1 MAELLPD
8 KAIGANA
15 GSSVE
20 TDIPPGIKASHLSAI
35 IRTSRMHTKGW
46 LSAETNEKGIS
57 VMTGRSVAHKHTYP
71 AVGFCIYCGS
81 DKYAEGSD
89 CKLGDEHIVPEGL
102 GGRLILKEASC
113 NACETITS
121 RTEMEW
127 LRSSY
132 YAARVQKGLGK
143 KKKRV
148 PTTLPLKVTIN
159 GTVVTKAV
167 PLKKYPAMVVTLLF
181 DTPEILL
188 GLGPVDKV
196 LSGGVAVGILPTF
209 GELMKEHLAQGTV
222 TFEPPR
228 ISATSTQLGR
238 MLAKIAHA
246 YAVAEL
252 GIKGFN
258 AVLQPIILGI
268 DTRHLAY
275 YIGGSR
281 EIPPPIP
288 CHYNLSLSVSP
299 SPTGQKFYEVAIR
312 LLSDIQ
318 GMPMYR
324 VVVGTEPVNNSV

>member
-1 MAELLPD
+1 MLRPGSGVYFLL
-8 KAIGANA
+8 
-15 GSSVE
+15 
-20 TDIPPGIKASHLSAI
+20 
-35 IRTSRMHTKGW
+35 
-46 LSAETNEKGIS
+46 GIS
-57 VMTGRSVAHKHTYP
+57 VMTAGSVAQEYIYP

-81 DKYAEGSD
+81 DKYAEGSN

-113 NACETITS
+113 KACETITS
-121 RTEMEW
+121 RTELEW

-148 PTTLPLKVTIN
+148 PTTLPLKVSIN

-167 PLKKYPAMVVTLLF
+167 PPKEYPAMVVTLLF

-188 GLGPVDKV
+188 GLDPVDKV
-196 LSGGVAVGILPTF
+196 LSGGVAAGMLPTF

-222 TFEPPR
+222 TIEPPR
-228 ISATSTQLGR
+228 KSATSTQLGR

-252 GIKGFN
+252 GTKGFN
-258 AVLQPIILGI
+258 AVLQPIILGV

-281 EIPPPIP
+281 EIPPPIL

-299 SPTGQKFYEVAIR
+299 SATGQEFYEVAIR

-324 VVVGTEPVNNSV
+324 VVVGTPCNAQQSLPADVPAASRLSRG